1 MVSATVRRIY
11 IKMNEKEKINFRL
24 KKRLFEI
31 IPKNNRS
38 LIRKLANL
46 KYSNKELELLIRRF
60 EK

>member
-1 MVSATVRRIY
+1 
-11 IKMNEKEKINFRL
+11 MNEKEKINFRL